1 MNQGFENGGATTPAL
16 ELQSISKTFGT
27 TQALDSVD
35 LTIRKGEVI
44 GLLGQNGSGKS
55 TLVRVLTGFHMP
67 DRGGRAFVEGREVQ
81 FPLVANEIGVSCV
94 YQDLGLASG
103 LTVLENLLVSR
114 WTSKQGKYLINWRE
128 QTSQARAMLN
138 RFQVSLP
145 LHKTV
150 GELPLKDQAVLAIVR
165 SAEEIHQFQVANAAS
180 HGVLLLDE
188 PTVFLSEKEEVFLIE
203 LIRRITD
210 GGASVLM
217 VSHDLPFI
225 RQVADRVTVLRNGRV
240 AGHADI
246 ADITDDD
253 LASLVTGVP
262 HATKVSHIAPV
273 ETGTRA
279 LNGSDAHGVV
289 LKGVRGGRVRNVDMS
304 IRAGEILGLA
314 GLLGSGVEELPE
326 LVFGLR
332 SEAEGEVALGTE
344 TLALQKLT
352 PIAAIRAGIGFV
364 PPDRNLDGLVGLL
377 TIEENMLLLN
387 APKFYRGGWFRKK
400 LARIDSSDL
409 CTTFRVY
416 PNDPT
421 RPVSSL
427 SGGNQQKVLLAK
439 WCSIRP
445 RFLLLHEPAQG
456 VDVGARAEIFRIV
469 SEITKSGTSVLWIT
483 TDFNEMAMI
492 ADRVVVMSNGRVA
505 GELVGEQ
512 VTSEE
517 ISRAVL
523 TWEAAEAKDDS
534 VLVRA

>member
-1 MNQGFENGGATTPAL
+1 MSHGLAENGTPSTPAL
-16 ELQSISKTFGT
+16 KLQAISKTFGT

-55 TLVRVLTGFHMP
+55 TLVRVLTGFHVP
-67 DRGGRAFVEGREVQ
+67 DVGGRAFVEGRERQ
-81 FPLVANEIGVSCV
+81 FPLVASEIGVSCV

-114 WTSKQGKYLINWRE
+114 WTGKRGKYLIDWRE
-128 QTSQARAMLN
+128 QTRQAQAILD

-145 LHKTV
+145 LNKMV
-150 GELPLKDQAVLAIVR
+150 RELPLKDQAMLAIVR
-165 SAEEIHQFQVANAAS
+165 SAEEVRQFQVTNGVS

-188 PTVFLSEKEEVFLIE
+188 PTVFLSNKEEIFLIE

-225 RQVADRVTVLRNGRV
+225 RQVADRVTVLRNGKV
-240 AGHADI
+240 AGHAEV

-262 HATKVSHIAPV
+262 HAAKVSHTVPA
-273 ETGTRA
+273 EATAGA
-279 LNGSDAHGVV
+279 SSGSDAHGVV
-289 LKGVRGGRVRNVDMS
+289 LKGVRGGRVQNVDMS
-304 IRAGEILGLA
+304 VRGGEIVGVA

-332 SEAEGEVALGTE
+332 PEAQGEVTLGDE

-377 TIEENMLLLN
+377 TVEENMLLLN

-400 LARIDSSDL
+400 QARTDSSEL
-409 CTTFRVY
+409 CTTFRVH

-469 SEITKSGTSVLWIT
+469 SEITESGTSVLWIT
-483 TDFNEMAMI
+483 TDFTEMAMI

-523 TWEAAEAKDDS
+523 TWGAAEAKDHG
-534 VLVRA
+534 VLV